1 MAREAYI
8 LTVVGRQGGGK
19 TYRQVQESLL
29 YAKNSR
35 VLVFDCNVPSGSY
48 KDFPTIDY
56 DSSIQD
62 EYKHAKVVKDNSS
75 VRTTTV
81 KQWPREQKGP
91 RRVVNYRKDGQM
103 MNVTEM
109 NQVALDLMQHFK
121 GGMLVFEDT
130 NAYLIGVR
138 ALAFLSNFLRCRHN
152 GVDLVIILQSAG
164 AIDPRIWGNTSLM
177 RMHKTLD
184 SVRTPSI
191 RKRIPH
197 DKFEMVM
204 LGELMVNEQYEMG
217 NVYFCV
223 YLEFR
228 KYKIM
233 VNDEKLL
240 ERACMKYLNIFN
252 GELKAYMAENQIT
265 DRNAAMKSWA
275 DKCKKR
281 YLPEIGRSDSIPK

>member
-1 MAREAYI
+1 MSREAYI

-19 TYRQVQESLL
+19 TYRQVQESLS
-29 YAKNSR
+29 YAKTRR

-48 KDFPTIDY
+48 DAFTTIDY
-56 DSSIQD
+56 DCNIQD
-62 EYKHAKVVKDNSS
+62 EYKHGKVIKDNS
-75 VRTTTV
+75 VIRAHTV
-81 KQWPREQKGP
+81 KQWPTGHIGA

-103 MNVTEM
+103 MNVVEM
-109 NQVALDLMQHFK
+109 NQTALDLMQHFK
-121 GGMLVFEDT
+121 YGLLIFEDT

-164 AIDPRIWGNTSLM
+164 AVDPRIWANTSLM

-191 RKRIPH
+191 RKRIPY

-204 LGELMVNEQYEMG
+204 LGELMVNEQYDIG
-217 NVYFCV
+217 NTYFFV

-228 KYKIM
+228 KYKIIGAT
-233 VNDEKLL
+233 ESLL
-240 ERACMKYLNIFN
+240 ERACAKYLNIFS
-252 GELKAYMAENQIT
+252 GELKSYMAENEIK
-265 DRNAAMKSWA
+265 DRQTAIKSWTS
-275 DKCKKR
+275 KCKNR
-281 YLPEIGRSDSIPK
+281 YLESATKNQ